1 MLLTSGNTV
10 VRDYEYDAYGK
21 ERGISPA
28 DDNPFRYS
36 GEYFDSETGF
46 IYLRARYYSPSI
58 GRFISEDT
66 HWNVENCIYGD
77 SETGNRHTTPD
88 IGAIVQASNLSTYCM
103 GNPVMYVD
111 KDGNV
116 AVVASTA
123 LLALGKAIV
132 VTGIGCAIISIAKLT
147 KKQIDELAQR
157 VSYTGNVSPSSGIDW
172 GKDENGK
179 HHVLNGSRDSA
190 NAHGPIWKKFGIDPN
205 NNGGWGETFANI
217 KRSGR

>member
-123 LLALGKAIV
+123 LLALGKAI
-132 VTGIGCAIISIAKLT
+132 CSNRHRLCSNF
-147 KKQIDELAQR
+147 DC
-157 VSYTGNVSPSSGIDW
+157 
-172 GKDENGK
+172 
-179 HHVLNGSRDSA
+179 
-190 NAHGPIWKKFGIDPN
+190 
-205 NNGGWGETFANI
+205 
-217 KRSGR
+217 